1 VSAVLPTLPPDRR
14 PAHDCTVGA
23 GELMVRVAQGCA
35 RTASPSV
42 RGPLPRA
49 PLCPARRPPPPQVVP
64 AFWWHM
70 TLNLEDAV
78 ILKREPATLQR
89 DLGLAPAAG
98 GMGARAEL

>member
-1 VSAVLPTLPPDRR
+1 MVRAAARARHRR
-14 PAHDCTVGA
+14 PFWGRFPERRRCVPRDDRC
-23 GELMVRVAQGCA
+23 R
-35 RTASPSV
+35 SPA
-42 RGPLPRA
+42 L
-49 PLCPARRPPPPQVVP
+49 PQVVP

-98 GMGARAEL
+98 GKGGVGVRAEL